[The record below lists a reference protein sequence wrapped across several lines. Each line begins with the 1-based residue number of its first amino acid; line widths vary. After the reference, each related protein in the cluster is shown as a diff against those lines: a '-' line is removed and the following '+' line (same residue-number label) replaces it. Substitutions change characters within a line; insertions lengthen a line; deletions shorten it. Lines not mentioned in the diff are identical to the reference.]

1 MKNKT
6 KTHNQIDDI
15 NITIEKLLQE
25 RKKLTEDL
33 TKDLVT
39 WLMKKNALAHDYD
52 TLIGG
57 IISVLTVIESNDGSS
72 IAQRESWKKEGSKI
86 AKEKKSPQKSA

>member
-1 MKNKT
+1 MKSKA
-6 KTHNQIDDI
+6 KTHNRIEDI
-15 NITIEKLLQE
+15 NQSIEKLLQE
-25 RKKLTEDL
+25 RNQLTENL

-57 IISVLTVIESNDGSS
+57 ILSVLTLIESNDNAS
-72 IAQRESWKKEGSKI
+72 IAQKETWKKEGAKI
-86 AKEKKSPQKSA
+86 AKEKRTPQKSA

>member
-1 MKNKT
+1 MKSKA
-6 KTHNQIDDI
+6 KTHNRIEDI
-15 NITIEKLLQE
+15 NQSIEKLLQE
-25 RKKLTEDL
+25 RNQLTEDL

-57 IISVLTVIESNDGSS
+57 IISVLTVIETNDGAS
-72 IAQRESWKKEGSKI
+72 IAQKEIWKKEGSKI